1 MSGHA
6 CPRCLGVGTIR
17 VRGQSGSVRVTCPEC
32 GGRGTQQPRSLI
44 RDEIHRALAEH
55 PAKAIGA
62 FVATVLAVPAVW
74 LLYVVAVVTLR
85 GMGVR

>member
-1 MSGHA
+1 MSAHC
-6 CPRCLGVGTIR
+6 CPTCLGVGTIR

-44 RDEIHRALAEH
+44 ADEIHRALAEH

-62 FVATVLAVPAVW
+62 FVATVLVVPVAW
-74 LLYVVAVVTLR
+74 LYVVAYLV
-85 GMGVR
+85 GMQP